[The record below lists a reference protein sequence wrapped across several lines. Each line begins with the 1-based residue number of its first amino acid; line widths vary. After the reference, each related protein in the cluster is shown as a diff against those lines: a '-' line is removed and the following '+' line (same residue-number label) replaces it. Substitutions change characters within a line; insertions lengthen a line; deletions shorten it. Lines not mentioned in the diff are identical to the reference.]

1 MTCKTFKTM
10 CPMNCHPTLCGM
22 TVRVED
28 DRLVSI
34 EGDIDNPDSQGVLC
48 IRGGSAHEIVNNP
61 ARLLKPMIREDA
73 SCDEWCEADW
83 DECLDFIAQKMQAV
97 GRESVGFWQG
107 HGNAANDYGL
117 GLKRAQMERFANIY
131 GCQFWNPAMICWGLG
146 ALGFALTGALEASTK
161 EDMSEHSELIVMWGA
176 NSVSQANTMK
186 HVDKA
191 KRRGV
196 QLVVID
202 VRKTEAA
209 ALADDFYQVKPGAD
223 ADLALAMM
231 QVIISEDLVDHNFIE
246 QHTLGYEALCE
257 HVKPMTPGWAA
268 ERTGLSAEDIVK
280 LARAYANTEASMIIV
295 GGSSMHKGANTWQA
309 ARAISC
315 LPGLT
320 GKFGKPGGGIGPR
333 HGSRSHGA
341 GFVDI
346 SRADARPAGNYV
358 PNQMEAIIESL
369 ETQTVKVLVTI
380 GSNFL
385 SSFPDTDRVRQALQK
400 TELVVAYDIFS
411 NQTIRDAAHVILPG
425 TIWLEE
431 IGGKSTHTHVYL
443 SDQCLPIAGEARPVY
458 ELYRGLSA
466 RLGLQDVYPW
476 ESQTDAM
483 NEVLDHQA
491 TGQTTVKQIR
501 ENKGQCEL
509 NISHI
514 AYPNF
519 AFHTPSG
526 KLEFYSARATD
537 MGLEPLP
544 MPWRVETMQDENEN
558 PVVNKSASQSEL
570 LQLTHGR
577 TFAHFHAFYDS
588 GQALPTLKSREKNPQ
603 LWISPADAAQRGI
616 TNGDAIEMSNPS
628 NQGSV
633 FQAQAKVTDRIQTGV
648 VWMRDGW
655 PGLNAMTDGTAV
667 VPETALSTL
676 PFSVGQSFFG
686 SRVKV
691 SCAKQLR

>member
-1 MTCKTFKTM
+1 MACKTFKTM

-28 DRLVSI
+28 EQLVSI
-34 EGDIDNPDSQGVLC
+34 EGDVDNPDSQGVLC
-48 IRGGSAHEIVNNP
+48 IRGNSAHEIVNNP
-61 ARLLKPMIREDA
+61 DRLLKPMMREDTSSA
-73 SCDEWCEADW
+73 WREADW
-83 DECLDFIAQKMQAV
+83 DECLDFIAQKMQSV

-146 ALGFALTGALEASTK
+146 ALGFALTGAIEASTK

-191 KRRGV
+191 KRKGV

-209 ALADDFYQVKPGAD
+209 AIANDFYQIKPGTD
-223 ADLALAMM
+223 AELALAMM
-231 QVIISEDLVDHNFIE
+231 HVIISEDLVDHSFIE
-246 QHTLGYEALCE
+246 KHTLGFNALRE
-257 HVKPMTPGWAA
+257 HVKAMTPAWAA
-268 ERTGLSAEDIVK
+268 EHTGLAAESIVR
-280 LARAYANTEASMIIV
+280 LAKIYATTQAAMIIV

-341 GFVDI
+341 GFADI
-346 SRADARPAGNYV
+346 AAAHARPPGNYI

-369 ETQTVKVLVTI
+369 ENQTVKVLVTI

-385 SSFPDTDRVRQALQK
+385 SSFPDTERVRQALLK

-411 NQTIRDAAHVILPG
+411 NQTIRETAHVVLPG

-443 SDQCLPIAGEARPVY
+443 SDQCLPVDGQARPVY
-458 ELYRGLSA
+458 EFYQELSA

-476 ESQTDAM
+476 ISQTDAM
-483 NEVLDHQA
+483 NEVLDHPA
-491 TGQTTVKQIR
+491 TGHVSVEQIR
-501 ENKGQCEL
+501 ATKGQCEL
-509 NISHI
+509 NISHV
-514 AYPNF
+514 AYPTF
-519 AFHTPSG
+519 EFHTPSG
-526 KLEFYSARATD
+526 KLEFFSERAVE
-537 MGLEPLP
+537 MGLAPLP
-544 MPWRVETMQDENEN
+544 MPGSAGDMKATIVSDENTAK
-558 PVVNKSASQSEL
+558 VNDTATQPEL

-577 TFAHFHAFYDS
+577 TFAHFHAFYDN
-588 GQALPTLKSREKNPQ
+588 GRALPTLKSREEDPQ
-603 LWISPADAAQRGI
+603 LWIAPADARQRGI
-616 TNGDAIEMSNPS
+616 INGDDIEMHNPI
-628 NQGSV
+628 NQSSV
-633 FQAQAKVTDRIQTGV
+633 FHAKAKVTDRIQTGV

-655 PGLNAMTDGTAV
+655 PGFNAMTDGSAV
-667 VPETALSTL
+667 VPDSALSTFA
-676 PFSVGQSFFG
+676 FSVGQSFFG
-686 SRVKV
+686 SRIQV
-691 SCAKQLR
+691 SLAE